1 MSLFADTLICRK
13 NMEKL
18 EVDESARKT
27 VDIGNIVKEKGEVTV
42 PPLGSKPLGKKREEK
57 PLSENFVDNP
67 DVPPLE

>member
-1 MSLFADTLICRK
+1 
-13 NMEKL
+13 MENLK
-18 EVDESARKT
+18 VDESARKT

-42 PPLGSKPLGKKREEK
+42 PPLGSKPLDKKRDEK